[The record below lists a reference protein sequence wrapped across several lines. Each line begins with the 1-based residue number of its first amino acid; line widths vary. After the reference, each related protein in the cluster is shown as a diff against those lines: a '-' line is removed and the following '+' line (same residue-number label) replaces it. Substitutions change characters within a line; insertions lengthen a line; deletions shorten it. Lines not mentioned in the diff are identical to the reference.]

1 MKTRRN
7 RYWILDSGYWM
18 KQPATARASHI
29 QNPESRIQYRAS
41 SIATRAFTLIEIMV
55 VVAIM
60 GIILATGIPSIYR
73 IWKKEGMR
81 QAVSDVVEVLSNA
94 RAQAILRGSPTEVVF
109 HPLERRFEIG
119 GGSISTAPRP
129 EIEAENVEKP
139 PPPPGSG
146 QAGQFPADIVI
157 DMLDVNLLEY
167 GQSEFVRVRFFPNGT
182 SDEMTLILRSSKN
195 EQRGITLEVTTGLAS
210 VLNEADLQDL
220 RNGRR

>member
-1 MKTRRN
+1 MDRKSMAER
-7 RYWILDSGYWM
+7 GM
-18 KQPATARASHI
+18 
-29 QNPESRIQYRAS
+29 
-41 SIATRAFTLIEIMV
+41 TLIEIMV

-60 GIILATGIPSIYR
+60 GLILATGIPSIYQ

-81 QAVSDVVEVLSNA
+81 QTVSDVVEVCSNA
-94 RAQAILRGSPTEVVF
+94 RVRAIFSGSQVEVVF

-119 GGSISTAPRP
+119 GGAVSTAPPR
-129 EIEAENVEKP
+129 EGEMENLEKP

-146 QAGQFPADIVI
+146 QAGQLPEDIII
-157 DMLDVNLLEY
+157 DMLDVNLSEY
-167 GQSEFVRVRFFPNGT
+167 RESEFVRVRFFPNGT

-195 EQRGITLEVTTGLAS
+195 EQRGITLEITTGLAS